1 MIRYKAANATTW
13 IRDFQPCWRAIQYKR
28 IFTVLIYS
36 RYMFEEAFVGEEK
49 SLYQISTP
57 KMELILER
65 ERLIGEV
72 LI

>member
-1 MIRYKAANATTW
+1 
-13 IRDFQPCWRAIQYKR
+13 
-28 IFTVLIYS
+28 
-36 RYMFEEAFVGEEK
+36 MFEEAFVGEEK